1 MPDSV
6 LTLIPNGGSEGW
18 DRMGLGYDSLPI
30 QFTPLNAGSTAGKSV
45 MFSLTDAAV
54 AGDISKIVIA
64 YRVAAS
70 EAYGASSTVRGK
82 TNTDGT
88 DYETA
93 PLVRAEAD
101 ATWYYVDVTTNP
113 ATGLAWT
120 WTDIDS
126 LSSGIRVNVNY
137 GGWLNL
143 HQFKILVYYDPGV
156 YEEESDVGGNVGI
169 SPGMIM

>member
-1 MPDSV
+1 
-6 LTLIPNGGSEGW
+6 
-18 DRMGLGYDSLPI
+18 MGLGYDGTPI
-30 QFTPLNAGSTAGKSV
+30 GFNVYNAGGTAGKSV

-54 AGDISKIVIA
+54 AGDISKISIS

-70 EAYGASSTVRGK
+70 EMYGASSTVRGK

-93 PLVRAEAD
+93 PIVRAEAD
-101 ATWYYVDVTTNP
+101 PTWYYVDVATNP

-120 WTDIDS
+120 WDDIDS
-126 LSSGIRVNVNY
+126 LSAGIRVNVNY

-143 HQFKILVYYDPGV
+143 YQFKILVYYDPGI
-156 YEEESDVGGNVGI
+156 YEEDSDAGGNVGI
-169 SPGMIM
+169 SPGMVM